1 MKTQENET
9 PGANGRPAKSLK
21 DAVPYKV
28 NIHVAILP
36 QASDI
41 DINTKNPEFSNWKWM
56 TKEQLLEHIVPFK
69 REVYK
74 NVLSQ
79 FSSIIESN

>member
-1 MKTQENET
+1 MNFRIIFISLIASLGILIPQ
-9 PGANGRPAKSLK
+9 AKSAEEFL
-21 DAVPYKV
+21 D
-28 NIHVAILP
+28 L
-36 QASDI
+36 QCLS
-41 DINTKNPEFSNWKWM
+41 DINTKYPEFSNWKWM
-56 TKEQLLEHIVPFK
+56 TKEHLLEHIVPFK